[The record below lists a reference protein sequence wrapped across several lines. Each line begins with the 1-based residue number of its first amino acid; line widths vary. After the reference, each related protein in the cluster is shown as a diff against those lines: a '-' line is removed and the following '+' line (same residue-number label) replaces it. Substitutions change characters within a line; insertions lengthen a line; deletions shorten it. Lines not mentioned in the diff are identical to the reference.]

1 MESKA
6 KTSLPRLSNANYNQ
20 RRQVIR
26 IRQFRATHTRN
37 QNHLFRNKTSMKKEI
52 KWIIVTIIIFV
63 VIGIVG
69 TDEYEFEK
77 RQESVITKT
86 K

>member
-1 MESKA
+1 MEGNT
-6 KTSLPRLSNANYNQ
+6 KTSIPRLSNANYNQ
-20 RRQVIR
+20 SRQVIR
-26 IRQFRATHTRN
+26 LRQFRATDTRN
-37 QNHLFRNKTSMKKEI
+37 QNHLLRNKTSMKKEL

>member
-1 MESKA
+1 
-6 KTSLPRLSNANYNQ
+6 
-20 RRQVIR
+20 
-26 IRQFRATHTRN
+26 
-37 QNHLFRNKTSMKKEI
+37 MKKEL

-69 TDEYEFEK
+69 NDEYEFEK

>member
-1 MESKA
+1 
-6 KTSLPRLSNANYNQ
+6 
-20 RRQVIR
+20 
-26 IRQFRATHTRN
+26 
-37 QNHLFRNKTSMKKEI
+37 MKKEI

-77 RQESVITKT
+77 RHESVITKT

>member
-1 MESKA
+1 
-6 KTSLPRLSNANYNQ
+6 
-20 RRQVIR
+20 
-26 IRQFRATHTRN
+26 
-37 QNHLFRNKTSMKKEI
+37 MKKEI

-69 TDEYEFEK
+69 NDEYEFEK
-77 RQESVITKT
+77 RHESVITKT